1 MSYEYNRNRKARRIA
16 NNVAAMLTIA
26 ANAVAAPG
34 FPIAPASPAAGGLR
48 DYPLAGGHVQYL
60 DGSSWVASCVP
71 WVASCSFEQGVD
83 FDSANTSTAGMFA
96 GIHSAQ
102 ACCEVCGNLSWCA
115 AAVWDAQYKGG
126 SCFAKDHAALSKK
139 VKRVGMVACTPSG
152 TPAPP
157 PPPRPSPCAGRSI
170 SASVPGDLL
179 SDLQRAGLIGD
190 PLYELN
196 FKNATQQA
204 LWIADWEYS
213 ITFLLQ
219 RPAAGAVLVFDSIK
233 MGARVYL
240 GETLL
245 GVATDQF
252 KRYVFPLLV
261 AAAAGDKSATTA
273 LTVRVVFDST
283 IDTKGRFMACSG
295 GWDWVPYTR
304 VDAPDGRGHVMTKGL
319 VRSAYVA
326 YPPPQPAPPALI
338 SALATHVFYK
348 GDYPLEPLTDTTKA
362 DFEVQVRVFVQSHA
376 VWAGTVEVS
385 GSWSLSAPPSSS
397 PHLSLPPGESNITV
411 TLAAS
416 KHDVELWWPSGLGER
431 PLYNVTAKLVRS
443 DGASATAVRRVGFR
457 VFALVT
463 GNDTDP
469 AWVAANE
476 GADGS
481 ADLGMRFR
489 VNGAALFARGGNLVP
504 MDQLEGRNTAAAHR
518 ALVRSASEGGMNVMR
533 VWGGAC
539 SLAAA
544 ACPCNQLLA
553 TPAPK
558 AESLAGESPRRKALL
573 VKALLACCP
582 ASVLARVRL
591 SSRGDLPNDR
601 VL

>member
-34 FPIAPASPAAGGLR
+34 FPLAPASPAAGGLR

-60 DGSSWVASCVP
+60 DGSTWVASCVP

-102 ACCEVCGNLSWCA
+102 ACCEVCESLSWCA

-252 KRYVFPLLV
+252 KRYVFPLPV

-319 VRSAYVA
+319 VRSVYVA

-338 SALATHVFYK
+338 SAVATHVFYK
-348 GDYPLEPLTDTTKA
+348 GDYPLEPLTDTSKA

-376 VWAGTVEVS
+376 AWAGTVEVS

-518 ALVRSASEGGMNVMR
+518 ALVRSVSEGGMNVMR

-558 AESLAGESPRRKALL
+558 AESLAGES
-573 VKALLACCP
+573 
-582 ASVLARVRL
+582 LARLLPRF
-591 SSRGDLPNDR
+591 SSCPCAFVVQGGSTK
-601 VL
+601 